1 MEVALALVAVLVVA
15 LEHVL
20 ACVPALVVS
29 ALVVLVASVLACV
42 PALVVSALVVLA
54 ASVLVAVLVVVPV
67 LARVLV
73 VALVARVLVVAP
85 VVHVLVVAPVVPP
98 VAEAPV
104 AVVLA
109 LMVSVVHRE
118 RSRAR
123 VDVVSSRNCSRS
135 SRHTPHQMLQC
146 LKARSSLNVVHL
158 HKSLHQS

>member
-1 MEVALALVAVLVVA
+1 VEVALALVAVLVVA

-85 VVHVLVVAPVVPP
+85 VVHVLVVAPV
-98 VAEAPV
+98 

>member
-1 MEVALALVAVLVVA
+1 VEVALALVAVLVVA

-85 VVHVLVVAPVVPP
+85 VVPP